1 MVSLFLYHTCL
12 SSDCGLCYCANVSHH
27 PSMTLSPLHTHSLSP
42 CMPTQ
47 IENAGGHSSADGK
60 QISALDVPITNCDQR
75 TQICYGSFEEVKRFE
90 VCSVCCSS

>member
-1 MVSLFLYHTCL
+1 MHGTAQGARTYVTAH
-12 SSDCGLCYCANVSHH
+12 ARA
-27 PSMTLSPLHTHSLSP
+27 HTHTHTHTQTHTRTP
-42 CMPTQ
+42 YPTQ

-90 VCSVCCSS
+90 VRSPYL